1 MDAGKSFLGVGGS
14 NKYAAAKGFL
24 GESTSEISKLGQAIV
39 KSLGNVKTTVVSTAQ
54 GIFSGSGGLAS
65 VFQEGFGGVASI
77 AQKAIGGLGSIFG
90 NISTTLGGTKLFSG
104 IAGIFKGIGT
114 TVKAAIGTAGGTG
127 VAGTIAAAVSH
138 IPVIGTILLGGTLAV
153 GAIGGGSFTNG
164 LAKIGSTIGKAVTGI
179 GKTLG
184 KIVKSIG
191 KTITKA
197 ISGIGK
203 FLFGGTSSDGT
214 KKRGVLGTIGH
225 IVTAPIRWVGKLFGF
240 AKGTKKV
247 EKAGTYNVDE
257 EGEEIIVR
265 SPEKGRLTQ
274 LEKGDGVIPAK
285 QTATLMGI
293 AKNPIGW
300 VKNVASKI
308 SSSRNSAASSGYTTI
323 TSAPQARKNTAI
335 DSKVDEVVE
344 AVDDIRDDNKTGLI
358 PTLLSKSVKTLGGL
372 NLKFTTFT
380 DKTKSTINSSGQS
393 SSVSKW
399 FDKIKNIGSA
409 IKGGGLI
416 NSGGLIKGSISEFF
430 GFGNSSTG
438 NSLDNLISS
447 SKSNTLAQLDSM
459 KSQFEK
465 TWKDM
470 AKEVGLSDDQIDA
483 TSKEMYSNMQKL
495 VKDTYAAIGDNT
507 ALNAEQVEGITKKL
521 FQSMQNTYTAGFN
534 KMASMTDEMSESN
547 ANKMANSFNSMK
559 DSCSNAMDSIS
570 SKMKNSW
577 NQCGG
582 GIRNLSAKTQST
594 ISKAWAD
601 TTGDTEKMLYDVRAC
616 FDNSWGMAESGVR
629 DLANNTQG
637 AINGAYSTIE
647 SKSEETLNKV
657 LPDQM
662 ANAWKNVEPGATNLS
677 ENITWVMGKAYD
689 SITKSCDNTISSIRD
704 SFGTIGNDLYNKGQ
718 TTPTTKNTTSNSSTS
733 SSSLSS
739 GGGSGTP
746 TTVSG
751 GKSLLELGKD
761 IYEVGSNAVSSAKNA
776 WNNSW
781 LGGKVNNAFSGL
793 VTTTKGIASNVKEKW
808 DNSWL
813 GGKVNNAVSSTKD
826 KITNS
831 SAWKFGEKVVSGF
844 ANGAKNLYNTAT
856 GKNSNSSS
864 SSSSNTSSSSSSSS
878 SSSRNE
884 NSGSSSKS
892 SGGSLKEK
900 AEKAVNKIADA
911 GKSFVNKL
919 IGKKASG
926 SRSIQKSGKYNVD
939 EQGSELLVRQPQ
951 AGRYTYLETGDGVV
965 PADITS
971 RLFEMGGNPDAWFQD
986 QMSKYGTTSL
996 SSNGGSNI
1004 DISIGDIV
1012 IQNPVGGA
1020 EDLANE
1026 IVRNLPNKLSQKMN
1040 KRN

>member
-1 MDAGKSFLGVGGS
+1 MDAGKSFLGIGGRSASSKLTADIIPVIKSGVGDGIT
-14 NKYAAAKGFL
+14 AGLDAAKP
-24 GESTSEISKLGQAIV
+24 SIV
-39 KSLGNVKTTVVSTAQ
+39 KSAQ
-54 GIFSGSGGLAS
+54 GLFSGSGGLMS
-65 VFQEGFGGVASI
+65 IFQKGFSGVASI
-77 AQKAIGGLGSIFG
+77 AQKAVGGLGSIFG
-90 NISTTLGGTKLFSG
+90 DIGTTLGGTKLFSG

-214 KKRGVLGTIGH
+214 KKRGVLGTIVH
-225 IVTAPIRWVGKLFGF
+225 VVTAPIRWLFGKR
-240 AKGTKKV
+240 AKGDKSIKKS
-247 EKAGTYNVDE
+247 GTYNVDE

-308 SSSRNSAASSGYTTI
+308 PSSRNSAASSGYTTI

-372 NLKFTTFT
+372 NLKFATFA
-380 DKTKSTINSSGQS
+380 DKTKSTINSAGQS

-399 FDKIKNIGSA
+399 FDKIKNI
-409 IKGGGLI
+409 
-416 NSGGLIKGSISEFF
+416 GGLIKGSISEFF

-438 NSLDNLISS
+438 NPLDNLISS

-570 SKMKNSW
+570 SNMKNSW

-601 TTGDTEKMLYDVRAC
+601 TTGDTEKMLYDMRAC
-616 FDNSWGMAESGVR
+616 FDSSWGMAESGVR

-856 GKNSNSSS
+856 GKNSSSS
-864 SSSSNTSSSSSSSS
+864 GSSSSNTSSSSSSSS
-878 SSSRNE
+878 SSPRNE

-971 RLFEMGGNPDAWFQD
+971 RLFEMGDNPDAWFQD

>member
-1 MDAGKSFLGVGGS
+1 MDAGKSFLGIGGRSASSKLTADIIPVIKSGVGDGIT
-14 NKYAAAKGFL
+14 AGLDAAKP
-24 GESTSEISKLGQAIV
+24 SIV
-39 KSLGNVKTTVVSTAQ
+39 KSAQ
-54 GIFSGSGGLAS
+54 GLFSGSGGLMS
-65 VFQEGFGGVASI
+65 IFQKGFSGVASI
-77 AQKAIGGLGSIFG
+77 AQKAVGGLGSIFG
-90 NISTTLGGTKLFSG
+90 DIGTTLGGTKLFSG

-781 LGGKVNNAFSGL
+781 LGGKVNNA
-793 VTTTKGIASNVKEKW
+793 
-808 DNSWL
+808 
-813 GGKVNNAVSSTKD
+813 VSSTKD

-911 GKSFVNKL
+911 GKSLVNKL

>member
-104 IAGIFKGIGT
+104 IAGIFKGIGR
-114 TVKAAIGTAGGTG
+114 TVTAAVGTAGGTG
-127 VAGTIAAAVSH
+127 VAGTIVAAVSH

-197 ISGIGK
+197 VSGIGK

-214 KKRGVLGTIGH
+214 KKRGLLGTIGH

-247 EKAGTYNVDE
+247 KKAGTYNVDE

-300 VKNVASKI
+300 VKNVVSKI
-308 SSSRNSAASSGYTTI
+308 PSSHNSAASSGYTTI

-372 NLKFTTFT
+372 NLKFTTFA

-393 SSVSKW
+393 FSVSKW
-399 FDKIKNIGSA
+399 FDKIKNI
-409 IKGGGLI
+409 GGLI

-438 NSLDNLISS
+438 NPLDNLISS

-601 TTGDTEKMLYDVRAC
+601 TTGDTEKMLYDMRAC
-616 FDNSWGMAESGVR
+616 FDSSWGMAESGVR

-718 TTPTTKNTTSNSSTS
+718 KTPTTKITTSNSSTS

-781 LGGKVNNAFSGL
+781 LGGKVNNAVSGL

-813 GGKVNNAVSSTKD
+813 GGKVNNAVNSTKD

-831 SAWKFGEKVVSGF
+831 SAWKFGEKVVGGF
-844 ANGAKNLYNTAT
+844 VNGAKNLYNTAT
-856 GKNSNSSS
+856 GKNSSSSS

-986 QMSKYGTTSL
+986 QMSKYGTASL

>member
-1 MDAGKSFLGVGGS
+1 MSIFQ
-14 NKYAAAKGFL
+14 KGF
-24 GESTSEISKLGQAIV
+24 S
-39 KSLGNVKTTVVSTAQ
+39 
-54 GIFSGSGGLAS
+54 
-65 VFQEGFGGVASI
+65 GVASI
-77 AQKAIGGLGSIFG
+77 AQKAVGGLGSIFG
-90 NISTTLGGTKLFSG
+90 GIGTTLGGTKLFSG
-104 IAGIFKGIGT
+104 IAGIFKGIGR
-114 TVKAAIGTAGGTG
+114 TVTAAVGTAGGTG

-153 GAIGGGSFTNG
+153 SAIGGGSFTNG

-197 ISGIGK
+197 VSGIGK

-214 KKRGVLGTIGH
+214 KKRGLLGTIGH

-308 SSSRNSAASSGYTTI
+308 PSSRNSAASSGYTTI

-372 NLKFTTFT
+372 NLKFTTFA
-380 DKTKSTINSSGQS
+380 DKTKSTINSSGQNS
-393 SSVSKW
+393 SISKW
-399 FDKIKNIGSA
+399 FDKIKNIGSV
-409 IKGGGLI
+409 INGGGLI
-416 NSGGLIKGSISEFF
+416 NSGSLIKDSISKFF

-438 NSLDNLISS
+438 NPLDNLISS

-582 GIRNLSAKTQST
+582 GIRNLSAKTEST

-601 TTGDTEKMLYDVRAC
+601 TTGDTEKMLYDMRAC

-677 ENITWVMGKAYD
+677 ENITWVMRKAYD
-689 SITKSCDNTISSIRD
+689 SITKSCDDTISSIRD
-704 SFGTIGNDLYNKGQ
+704 SFGTIGNDLYDKGQ

-739 GGGSGTP
+739 DGGSGGGTP

-761 IYEVGSNAVSSAKNA
+761 IYEIGSNAVSSAKNA

-781 LGGKVNNAFSGL
+781 LGGKVNNAVSGL

-808 DNSWL
+808 DNSTV
-813 GGKVNNAVSSTKD
+813 GSKVNNAISSTKD

-831 SAWKFGEKVVSGF
+831 SAWKTGSNIVSSIK
-844 ANGAKNLYNTAT
+844 NGVQSAYNAVT
-856 GKNSNSSS
+856 GK
-864 SSSSNTSSSSSSSS
+864 SSSS
-878 SSSRNE
+878 SSSRDE
-884 NSGSSSKS
+884 DKSSSTSSSKS
-892 SGGSLKEK
+892 SSSPSSSSEK
-900 AEKAVNKIADA
+900 
-911 GKSFVNKL
+911 KSFVDK
-919 IGKKASG
+919 IKEKITGKKASG
-926 SRSIQKSGKYNVD
+926 SRSIQKTGKYNVD

-986 QMSKYGTTSL
+986 QMSKYGTASL
-996 SSNGGSNI
+996 SSNGSSNI

>member
-1 MDAGKSFLGVGGS
+1 MGRLLDAGKSFLGIGGRSASSKLTADIIPIIKSGVGDGIT
-14 NKYAAAKGFL
+14 AGLDAAKP
-24 GESTSEISKLGQAIV
+24 SIV
-39 KSLGNVKTTVVSTAQ
+39 KSAQ
-54 GIFSGSGGLAS
+54 GLFSGSGGLMS
-65 VFQEGFGGVASI
+65 IFQKGFSGVASI
-77 AQKAIGGLGSIFG
+77 AQKAVGGLGSIFG

-104 IAGIFKGIGT
+104 IAGIFKGIGR
-114 TVKAAIGTAGGTG
+114 TVTAAVGTAGGTG

-214 KKRGVLGTIGH
+214 KKRGVLGTIVH
-225 IVTAPIRWVGKLFGF
+225 VVTAPIRWLFGKR
-240 AKGTKKV
+240 AKGDKSIKKS
-247 EKAGTYNVDE
+247 GTYNVDE

-308 SSSRNSAASSGYTTI
+308 PSSRDSAASSGYTTI

-393 SSVSKW
+393 SSISKW

-409 IKGGGLI
+409 IKG
-416 NSGGLIKGSISEFF
+416 GGLIKGSISEFF

-438 NSLDNLISS
+438 NPLDNLISS

-483 TSKEMYSNMQKL
+483 TSKEMYGNMQKL

-582 GIRNLSAKTQST
+582 GVRNLSAKTEST

-718 TTPTTKNTTSNSSTS
+718 TTPTTKITTSNNSTS

-926 SRSIQKSGKYNVD
+926 SRNIQKSGKYNVD

>member
-1 MDAGKSFLGVGGS
+1 LDAGKSFLGIGGRSASSKLTADIIPIIKSGVGDGIT
-14 NKYAAAKGFL
+14 AGLDAAKP
-24 GESTSEISKLGQAIV
+24 SIV
-39 KSLGNVKTTVVSTAQ
+39 KSAQ
-54 GIFSGSGGLAS
+54 GLFSGSGGLMS
-65 VFQEGFGGVASI
+65 IFQKGFGGVTSI

-104 IAGIFKGIGT
+104 IAGIFKGIGR
-114 TVKAAIGTAGGTG
+114 TVTAAVGTAGGTG

-197 ISGIGK
+197 VSGIGK

-214 KKRGVLGTIGH
+214 KKRGLLGTIGH

-274 LEKGDGVIPAK
+274 LEKGDGVVPAK

-300 VKNVASKI
+300 VKNIASKI
-308 SSSRNSAASSGYTTI
+308 PSSRNSAASSGYTTI
-323 TSAPQARKNTAI
+323 TSVPQAHKNTAI

-372 NLKFTTFT
+372 NLKFTTFA
-380 DKTKSTINSSGQS
+380 DKTKSTINSAGQS

-399 FDKIKNIGSA
+399 FDIIKNI
-409 IKGGGLI
+409 GGLI

-438 NSLDNLISS
+438 NPLDNLISS

-559 DSCSNAMDSIS
+559 DSCSNAMNSIS
-570 SKMKNSW
+570 SNMKNSW

-601 TTGDTEKMLYDVRAC
+601 TTGDTEKMLYDMRAC

-662 ANAWKNVEPGATNLS
+662 ANAWKNVELGATNLS
-677 ENITWVMGKAYD
+677 ENIKWVMGKAYD
-689 SITKSCDNTISSIRD
+689 SITKSCDDTISSIRD

-739 GGGSGTP
+739 GGGGGGSGTP

-761 IYEVGSNAVSSAKNA
+761 IYEVGSNAISSAKNA

-781 LGGKVNNAFSGL
+781 LGGKVNNAVSGL

-808 DNSWL
+808 DNSTV
-813 GGKVNNAVSSTKD
+813 GSKVNNAISSTKD

-831 SAWKFGEKVVSGF
+831 SAWKFGEKVVGGF
-844 ANGAKNLYNTAT
+844 VNGAKNLYNTAT
-856 GKNSNSSS
+856 GKNSSSSS

>member
-1 MDAGKSFLGVGGS
+1 LDAGKSFLGIGGRSASSKLTADIIPIIKSGVGDGIT
-14 NKYAAAKGFL
+14 AGLDAAKP
-24 GESTSEISKLGQAIV
+24 SIV
-39 KSLGNVKTTVVSTAQ
+39 KSAQ
-54 GIFSGSGGLAS
+54 GLFSGSGGLMS
-65 VFQEGFGGVASI
+65 IFQKGFSGVASI
-77 AQKAIGGLGSIFG
+77 AQKAVGGLGSIFG
-90 NISTTLGGTKLFSG
+90 DIGTTLGGTKLFSG

-127 VAGTIAAAVSH
+127 VAGTITAAVSH
-138 IPVIGTILLGGTLAV
+138 IPVIGQILLGGTLAV
-153 GAIGGGSFTNG
+153 GAIGGGSFTTG
-164 LAKIGSTIGKAVTGI
+164 LSRIGKGIASAVSAL
-179 GKTLG
+179 GKTLS
-184 KIVKSIG
+184 KAVK
-191 KTITKA
+191 
-197 ISGIGK
+197 GIGSMLSSV
-203 FLFGGTSSDGT
+203 FHSIFGGTSSNGKEHKGIGSWKIWPWNWG
-214 KKRGVLGTIGH
+214 KK
-225 IVTAPIRWVGKLFGF
+225 
-240 AKGTKKV
+240 AKGDKSIKKS
-247 EKAGTYNVDE
+247 GTYNVDE

-308 SSSRNSAASSGYTTI
+308 PSSRNSAASSGYTTI

-372 NLKFTTFT
+372 NLKFTTFA
-380 DKTKSTINSSGQS
+380 DKTKSTINSAGQS

-399 FDKIKNIGSA
+399 FDKIKNIGSV

-438 NSLDNLISS
+438 NPLDNLISS

-570 SKMKNSW
+570 SNMKNSW

-601 TTGDTEKMLYDVRAC
+601 TTGDTEKMLYDMRAC

-718 TTPTTKNTTSNSSTS
+718 TTPTTKITTSNSSTS

-781 LGGKVNNAFSGL
+781 LGGKVNNAVSGL

-813 GGKVNNAVSSTKD
+813 GGKVNNAVNSTKD

-831 SAWKFGEKVVSGF
+831 SAWKFGEKVVGGF
-844 ANGAKNLYNTAT
+844 VNGAKNLYNTAT
-856 GKNSNSSS
+856 GKNSSSSS

-986 QMSKYGTTSL
+986 QMSKYETASL

>member
-1 MDAGKSFLGVGGS
+1 MDAGKSFLGIGGRSASSKLTADIIPVIKSGVGDGIT
-14 NKYAAAKGFL
+14 AGLDAAKP
-24 GESTSEISKLGQAIV
+24 SIV
-39 KSLGNVKTTVVSTAQ
+39 KSAQ
-54 GIFSGSGGLAS
+54 GLFSGSGGLMS
-65 VFQEGFGGVASI
+65 IFQKGFSGVASI
-77 AQKAIGGLGSIFG
+77 AQKAVGGLGSIFG
-90 NISTTLGGTKLFSG
+90 DIGTTLGGTKLFSG

-214 KKRGVLGTIGH
+214 KKRGVLGTIVH
-225 IVTAPIRWVGKLFGF
+225 VVTAPIRWLFGKR
-240 AKGTKKV
+240 AKGDKSIKKS
-247 EKAGTYNVDE
+247 GTYNVDE

-308 SSSRNSAASSGYTTI
+308 PSSRNSAASSGYTTI

-372 NLKFTTFT
+372 NLKFTTFA

-438 NSLDNLISS
+438 NPLDNLISS

-483 TSKEMYSNMQKL
+483 TSKEMYGNMQKL

-601 TTGDTEKMLYDVRAC
+601 TTGDTEKMLYDMRAC
-616 FDNSWGMAESGVR
+616 FDSSWGMAESGVR

-718 TTPTTKNTTSNSSTS
+718 TTPTTKITTSNSSTS

-781 LGGKVNNAFSGL
+781 LGGKVNNAVSGL

-813 GGKVNNAVSSTKD
+813 GGKVNNAVNSTKD

-831 SAWKFGEKVVSGF
+831 SAWKFGEKVVGGF
-844 ANGAKNLYNTAT
+844 VNGAKNLYNTAT
-856 GKNSNSSS
+856 GKNSSSSS

-986 QMSKYGTTSL
+986 QMSKYGTASL

>member
-1 MDAGKSFLGVGGS
+1 MGRLLDAGKSFLGIGGRSASSKLTADIIPIIKSGVGDGIT
-14 NKYAAAKGFL
+14 AGLDAAKP
-24 GESTSEISKLGQAIV
+24 SIV
-39 KSLGNVKTTVVSTAQ
+39 KSAQ
-54 GIFSGSGGLAS
+54 GLFSGSGGLMS
-65 VFQEGFGGVASI
+65 IFQKGFSGVASI

-214 KKRGVLGTIGH
+214 KKRGVLGTIVH
-225 IVTAPIRWVGKLFGF
+225 VVTAPIRWLFGKR
-240 AKGTKKV
+240 AKGDKSIKKS
-247 EKAGTYNVDE
+247 GTYNVDE

-300 VKNVASKI
+300 VKNVVSKI
-308 SSSRNSAASSGYTTI
+308 PSSRNSAASSGYTTI

-372 NLKFTTFT
+372 NLKFTTFA

-393 SSVSKW
+393 FSVSKW
-399 FDKIKNIGSA
+399 FDKIKNI
-409 IKGGGLI
+409 GGLI

-438 NSLDNLISS
+438 NPLDNLISS

-601 TTGDTEKMLYDVRAC
+601 TTGDTEKMLYDMRAC
-616 FDNSWGMAESGVR
+616 FDSSWGMAESGVR

-718 TTPTTKNTTSNSSTS
+718 TTPTTKITTSNNSTS

-739 GGGSGTP
+739 GGGGGSGTP

-761 IYEVGSNAVSSAKNA
+761 IYEVGSNAISSAKNA

-781 LGGKVNNAFSGL
+781 LGGKVNNAVSGL

-808 DNSWL
+808 DNSTV
-813 GGKVNNAVSSTKD
+813 GSKVNNAISSTKD

-831 SAWKFGEKVVSGF
+831 SAWKTGSNIVNSIK
-844 ANGAKNLYNTAT
+844 NGVQSAYNAVT
-856 GKNSNSSS
+856 GKSSS
-864 SSSSNTSSSSSSSS
+864 SSSSRDEDKSSSTSSSKSSSSSSSS
-878 SSSRNE
+878 S
-884 NSGSSSKS
+884 
-892 SGGSLKEK
+892 EK
-900 AEKAVNKIADA
+900 
-911 GKSFVNKL
+911 KSFVDK
-919 IGKKASG
+919 IKEKITGKKASG

>member
-1 MDAGKSFLGVGGS
+1 MDAGKSFLGIGGS

-24 GESTSEISKLGQAIV
+24 GESTSEIPKLGQAIA
-39 KSLGNVKTTVVSTAQ
+39 KSLGNVKTTVVSAAQ

-214 KKRGVLGTIGH
+214 KKRGVLGTIVH
-225 IVTAPIRWVGKLFGF
+225 VVTAPIRWLFGKR
-240 AKGTKKV
+240 AKGDKSIKKS
-247 EKAGTYNVDE
+247 GTYNVDE

-308 SSSRNSAASSGYTTI
+308 PSSRDSAASSGYTTI
-323 TSAPQARKNTAI
+323 TSAPQTRKNTAI

-358 PTLLSKSVKTLGGL
+358 PTLLSKSVKTLSGL

-399 FDKIKNIGSA
+399 FDK
-409 IKGGGLI
+409 
-416 NSGGLIKGSISEFF
+416 
-430 GFGNSSTG
+430 
-438 NSLDNLISS
+438 
-447 SKSNTLAQLDSM
+447 
-459 KSQFEK
+459 
-465 TWKDM
+465 
-470 AKEVGLSDDQIDA
+470 
-483 TSKEMYSNMQKL
+483 
-495 VKDTYAAIGDNT
+495 
-507 ALNAEQVEGITKKL
+507 
-521 FQSMQNTYTAGFN
+521 
-534 KMASMTDEMSESN
+534 
-547 ANKMANSFNSMK
+547 
-559 DSCSNAMDSIS
+559 
-570 SKMKNSW
+570 
-577 NQCGG
+577 
-582 GIRNLSAKTQST
+582 
-594 ISKAWAD
+594 
-601 TTGDTEKMLYDVRAC
+601 
-616 FDNSWGMAESGVR
+616 
-629 DLANNTQG
+629 
-637 AINGAYSTIE
+637 
-647 SKSEETLNKV
+647 
-657 LPDQM
+657 
-662 ANAWKNVEPGATNLS
+662 
-677 ENITWVMGKAYD
+677 
-689 SITKSCDNTISSIRD
+689 
-704 SFGTIGNDLYNKGQ
+704 
-718 TTPTTKNTTSNSSTS
+718 
-733 SSSLSS
+733 
-739 GGGSGTP
+739 
-746 TTVSG
+746 
-751 GKSLLELGKD
+751 
-761 IYEVGSNAVSSAKNA
+761 
-776 WNNSW
+776 
-781 LGGKVNNAFSGL
+781 
-793 VTTTKGIASNVKEKW
+793 
-808 DNSWL
+808 
-813 GGKVNNAVSSTKD
+813 
-826 KITNS
+826 
-831 SAWKFGEKVVSGF
+831 
-844 ANGAKNLYNTAT
+844 
-856 GKNSNSSS
+856 
-864 SSSSNTSSSSSSSS
+864 
-878 SSSRNE
+878 
-884 NSGSSSKS
+884 
-892 SGGSLKEK
+892 
-900 AEKAVNKIADA
+900 
-911 GKSFVNKL
+911 
-919 IGKKASG
+919 
-926 SRSIQKSGKYNVD
+926 IQKSGKYNVD

>member
-104 IAGIFKGIGT
+104 IAGIFKGIGR
-114 TVKAAIGTAGGTG
+114 TVTAAVGTAGGTG

-197 ISGIGK
+197 VSGIGK

-214 KKRGVLGTIGH
+214 KKRGLLGTIGH

-247 EKAGTYNVDE
+247 KKAGTYNVDE

-300 VKNVASKI
+300 VKNVVSKI
-308 SSSRNSAASSGYTTI
+308 PSSHNSAASSGYTTI

-372 NLKFTTFT
+372 NLKFTTFA

-393 SSVSKW
+393 FSVSKW
-399 FDKIKNIGSA
+399 FDKIKNI
-409 IKGGGLI
+409 GGLI

-438 NSLDNLISS
+438 NPLDNLISS

-601 TTGDTEKMLYDVRAC
+601 TTGDTEKMLYDMRAC
-616 FDNSWGMAESGVR
+616 FDSSWGMAESGVR

-718 TTPTTKNTTSNSSTS
+718 TTPTTKITTSNSSTS

-781 LGGKVNNAFSGL
+781 LGGKVNNAVSGL
-793 VTTTKGIASNVKEKW
+793 VTTTKGIASNVKGKW

-813 GGKVNNAVSSTKD
+813 GGKVNNAVNSTKD

-831 SAWKFGEKVVSGF
+831 SAWKFGEKVVGGF
-844 ANGAKNLYNTAT
+844 VNGAKNLYNTAT
-856 GKNSNSSS
+856 GKNSSSSS

-986 QMSKYGTTSL
+986 QMSKYGTASL

>member
-1 MDAGKSFLGVGGS
+1 LDAGKSFLGIGGRSASSKLTADIIPIIKSGVGDGIT
-14 NKYAAAKGFL
+14 AGLDAAKP
-24 GESTSEISKLGQAIV
+24 SIV
-39 KSLGNVKTTVVSTAQ
+39 KSAQ
-54 GIFSGSGGLAS
+54 GLFSGSGGLMS
-65 VFQEGFGGVASI
+65 IFQKGFSGVASI
-77 AQKAIGGLGSIFG
+77 AQKAVGGLGSIFG

-104 IAGIFKGIGT
+104 IAGIFKGIGR
-114 TVKAAIGTAGGTG
+114 TVTAAVGTAGGTG

-214 KKRGVLGTIGH
+214 KKRGVLGTIVH
-225 IVTAPIRWVGKLFGF
+225 VVTAPIRWLFGKR
-240 AKGTKKV
+240 AKGDKSIKKS
-247 EKAGTYNVDE
+247 GTYNVDE

-308 SSSRNSAASSGYTTI
+308 PSSRDSAASSGYTTI

-393 SSVSKW
+393 SSISKW

-409 IKGGGLI
+409 IKG
-416 NSGGLIKGSISEFF
+416 GGLIKGSISEFF

-438 NSLDNLISS
+438 NPLDNLISS

-483 TSKEMYSNMQKL
+483 TSKEMYGNMQKL

-582 GIRNLSAKTQST
+582 GVRNLSAKTEST

-629 DLANNTQG
+629 NLANNTQG

-718 TTPTTKNTTSNSSTS
+718 TTPTTKITTSNNSTS

-926 SRSIQKSGKYNVD
+926 SRNIQKSGKYNVD

>member
-1 MDAGKSFLGVGGS
+1 MDAGKSFFGIGGRSASSKLTAGVGDGIT
-14 NKYAAAKGFL
+14 AGLDAAKP
-24 GESTSEISKLGQAIV
+24 SIV
-39 KSLGNVKTTVVSTAQ
+39 KSAQ
-54 GIFSGSGGLAS
+54 GLFSGSGGLMS
-65 VFQEGFGGVASI
+65 IFQKGFSGVASI
-77 AQKAIGGLGSIFG
+77 AQKAVGGLGSIFG
-90 NISTTLGGTKLFSG
+90 DIGTTLGGTKLFSG
-104 IAGIFKGIGT
+104 IAGIFKGIGR
-114 TVKAAIGTAGGTG
+114 TVTAAVGTAGGTG

-197 ISGIGK
+197 VSGIGK

-214 KKRGVLGTIGH
+214 KKRGLFGTIGH

-308 SSSRNSAASSGYTTI
+308 PSSRNSAASSGYTTI

-372 NLKFTTFT
+372 NLKFTTFA
-380 DKTKSTINSSGQS
+380 DKTKSTINSSGQNS
-393 SSVSKW
+393 SISKW
-399 FDKIKNIGSA
+399 FDKIKNIGSV
-409 IKGGGLI
+409 INGG
-416 NSGGLIKGSISEFF
+416 SLIKDSISKFF

-438 NSLDNLISS
+438 NPLDNLISS

-582 GIRNLSAKTQST
+582 GIRNLSAKTEST

-601 TTGDTEKMLYDVRAC
+601 TTGDTEKMLYDMRAC
-616 FDNSWGMAESGVR
+616 FDSSWGMAESGVR
-629 DLANNTQG
+629 DLADNTQST
-637 AINGAYSTIE
+637 INGAYSTIE

-662 ANAWKNVEPGATNLS
+662 ANAWKNVEPGATDLS

-704 SFGTIGNDLYNKGQ
+704 SFGTIGNDLYDKGQ

-781 LGGKVNNAFSGL
+781 LGGKVNNAVSGL
-793 VTTTKGIASNVKEKW
+793 VTTTKEIASNVKEKW
-808 DNSWL
+808 DNSTV
-813 GGKVNNAVSSTKD
+813 GSKVNNAISSTKD

-831 SAWKFGEKVVSGF
+831 SAWKTGSNIVSSIK
-844 ANGAKNLYNTAT
+844 NGVQSAYNAVT
-856 GKNSNSSS
+856 GKSSSSSSSRDKDKSSSTSSSKSSNSSS
-864 SSSSNTSSSSSSSS
+864 SSS
-878 SSSRNE
+878 
-884 NSGSSSKS
+884 
-892 SGGSLKEK
+892 EK
-900 AEKAVNKIADA
+900 
-911 GKSFVNKL
+911 KSFVDK
-919 IGKKASG
+919 IKEKITGKKASG

-986 QMSKYGTTSL
+986 QMSKYGTASL

-1026 IVRNLPNKLSQKMN
+1026 IVRNLPNKLSQKMS

>member
-1 MDAGKSFLGVGGS
+1 MDAGKSFLGIGGRSASSKLTADIIPVIKSGVGDGIT
-14 NKYAAAKGFL
+14 AGLDAAKP
-24 GESTSEISKLGQAIV
+24 SIV
-39 KSLGNVKTTVVSTAQ
+39 KSAQ
-54 GIFSGSGGLAS
+54 GLFSGSGGLMS
-65 VFQEGFGGVASI
+65 IFQKGFSGVASI
-77 AQKAIGGLGSIFG
+77 AQKAVGGLGSIFG
-90 NISTTLGGTKLFSG
+90 DIGTTLGGTKLFSG

-138 IPVIGTILLGGTLAV
+138 IPVIGQILLGGTLAV
-153 GAIGGGSFTNG
+153 GAIGGGSFTTG
-164 LAKIGSTIGKAVTGI
+164 LSRIGKGIASAVSAL
-179 GKTLG
+179 GKTLS
-184 KIVKSIG
+184 KAVK
-191 KTITKA
+191 
-197 ISGIGK
+197 GIGSMLSSV
-203 FLFGGTSSDGT
+203 FHSIFGGTSSNGKEHKGIGSWKIWPWNWG
-214 KKRGVLGTIGH
+214 KK
-225 IVTAPIRWVGKLFGF
+225 
-240 AKGTKKV
+240 AKGDKSIK
-247 EKAGTYNVDE
+247 KAGTYNVDE

-293 AKNPIGW
+293 AKNHIGW

-308 SSSRNSAASSGYTTI
+308 PSSRNSAASSGYTTI
-323 TSAPQARKNTAI
+323 TSAPQTRKNTAI

-358 PTLLSKSVKTLGGL
+358 PTLLSKSVKILGGL

-438 NSLDNLISS
+438 NPLDNLMSS

-570 SKMKNSW
+570 SNMKNSW

-601 TTGDTEKMLYDVRAC
+601 TTGDTEKMLYDMRAC
-616 FDNSWGMAESGVR
+616 FDSSWGMAESGVR
-629 DLANNTQG
+629 DLADNTQG

-781 LGGKVNNAFSGL
+781 LGGKVNNA
-793 VTTTKGIASNVKEKW
+793 
-808 DNSWL
+808 
-813 GGKVNNAVSSTKD
+813 VSSTKD

-856 GKNSNSSS
+856 GKNSN
-864 SSSSNTSSSSSSSS
+864 SSSSSSS

-926 SRSIQKSGKYNVD
+926 SRNIQKSGKYNVD
-939 EQGSELLVRQPQ
+939 EQGSELLVRHPQ

>member
-1 MDAGKSFLGVGGS
+1 MDAGKSFLGIGGRSASSKLTADIIPVIKSGVGDGIT
-14 NKYAAAKGFL
+14 AGLDAAKP
-24 GESTSEISKLGQAIV
+24 SIV
-39 KSLGNVKTTVVSTAQ
+39 KSAQ
-54 GIFSGSGGLAS
+54 GLFSGSGGLMS
-65 VFQEGFGGVASI
+65 IFQKGFSGVASI
-77 AQKAIGGLGSIFG
+77 AQKAVGGLGSIFG
-90 NISTTLGGTKLFSG
+90 DIGTTLGGTKLFSG

-214 KKRGVLGTIGH
+214 KKRGVLGTIVH
-225 IVTAPIRWVGKLFGF
+225 VVTAPIRWLFGKR
-240 AKGTKKV
+240 AKGDKSIKKS
-247 EKAGTYNVDE
+247 GTYNVDE

-308 SSSRNSAASSGYTTI
+308 PSSRNSAASSGYTTI

-372 NLKFTTFT
+372 NLKFATFA
-380 DKTKSTINSSGQS
+380 DKTKSTINSAGQS

-399 FDKIKNIGSA
+399 FDKIKNI
-409 IKGGGLI
+409 
-416 NSGGLIKGSISEFF
+416 GGLIKGSISEFF

-438 NSLDNLISS
+438 NPLDNLISS

-570 SKMKNSW
+570 SNMKNSW

-601 TTGDTEKMLYDVRAC
+601 TTGDTEKMLYDMRAC
-616 FDNSWGMAESGVR
+616 FDSSWGMAESGVR

-864 SSSSNTSSSSSSSS
+864 SSSS

-926 SRSIQKSGKYNVD
+926 SRNIQKSGKYNVD

>member
-1 MDAGKSFLGVGGS
+1 MGRLLDAGKSFLGIGGRSASSKLTADIIPIIKSGVGDGIT
-14 NKYAAAKGFL
+14 AGLDAAKP
-24 GESTSEISKLGQAIV
+24 SIV
-39 KSLGNVKTTVVSTAQ
+39 KSAHGL
-54 GIFSGSGGLAS
+54 FSGSGGLMS
-65 VFQEGFGGVASI
+65 IFQKGFSGVASI

-214 KKRGVLGTIGH
+214 KKRGVLGTIVH
-225 IVTAPIRWVGKLFGF
+225 VVTAPIRWLFGKR
-240 AKGTKKV
+240 AKGDKSIKKS
-247 EKAGTYNVDE
+247 GTYNVDE

-300 VKNVASKI
+300 VKNVVSKI
-308 SSSRNSAASSGYTTI
+308 PSSRNSAASSGYTTI

-372 NLKFTTFT
+372 NLKFTTFA

-393 SSVSKW
+393 FSVSKW
-399 FDKIKNIGSA
+399 FDKIKNI
-409 IKGGGLI
+409 GGLI

-438 NSLDNLISS
+438 NPLDNLISS

-601 TTGDTEKMLYDVRAC
+601 TTGDTEKMLYDMRAC
-616 FDNSWGMAESGVR
+616 FDSSWGMAESGVR

-718 TTPTTKNTTSNSSTS
+718 TTPTTKITTSNNSTS

-739 GGGSGTP
+739 GGGGGSGTP

-761 IYEVGSNAVSSAKNA
+761 IYEVGSNAISSAKNA

-781 LGGKVNNAFSGL
+781 LGGKVNNAVSGL

-808 DNSWL
+808 DNSTV
-813 GGKVNNAVSSTKD
+813 GSKVNNAISSTKD

-831 SAWKFGEKVVSGF
+831 SAWKTGSNIVNSIK
-844 ANGAKNLYNTAT
+844 NGVQSAYNAVT
-856 GKNSNSSS
+856 GKSSS
-864 SSSSNTSSSSSSSS
+864 SSSSRDEDKSSSTSSSKSSSSSSSS
-878 SSSRNE
+878 S
-884 NSGSSSKS
+884 
-892 SGGSLKEK
+892 EK
-900 AEKAVNKIADA
+900 
-911 GKSFVNKL
+911 KSFVDK
-919 IGKKASG
+919 IKEKITGKKASG

>member
-1 MDAGKSFLGVGGS
+1 MDAGKSFLGIGGRSASSKLTADIIPVIKSGVGDGIT
-14 NKYAAAKGFL
+14 AGLDAAKP
-24 GESTSEISKLGQAIV
+24 SIV
-39 KSLGNVKTTVVSTAQ
+39 KSAQ
-54 GIFSGSGGLAS
+54 GLFSGSGGLMS
-65 VFQEGFGGVASI
+65 IFQKGFSGVASI
-77 AQKAIGGLGSIFG
+77 AQKAVGGLGSIFG
-90 NISTTLGGTKLFSG
+90 DIGTTLGGTKLFSG

-409 IKGGGLI
+409 IKG
-416 NSGGLIKGSISEFF
+416 GGLIKGSISEFF

-781 LGGKVNNAFSGL
+781 LGGKVNNA
-793 VTTTKGIASNVKEKW
+793 
-808 DNSWL
+808 
-813 GGKVNNAVSSTKD
+813 VSSTKD

>member
-1 MDAGKSFLGVGGS
+1 MDAGKSFLGIGGRSASSKLTADIIPVIKSGVGDGIT
-14 NKYAAAKGFL
+14 AGLDAAKP
-24 GESTSEISKLGQAIV
+24 SIV
-39 KSLGNVKTTVVSTAQ
+39 KSAQ
-54 GIFSGSGGLAS
+54 GLFSGSGGLMS
-65 VFQEGFGGVASI
+65 IFQKGFSGVASI
-77 AQKAIGGLGSIFG
+77 AQKAVGGLGSIFG
-90 NISTTLGGTKLFSG
+90 DIGTTLGGTKLFSG

-138 IPVIGTILLGGTLAV
+138 IPVIGQILLGGTLAV
-153 GAIGGGSFTNG
+153 GAIGGGSFTTG
-164 LAKIGSTIGKAVTGI
+164 LSRIGKGIASAVSAL
-179 GKTLG
+179 GKTLS
-184 KIVKSIG
+184 KAVK
-191 KTITKA
+191 
-197 ISGIGK
+197 GIGSMLSSV
-203 FLFGGTSSDGT
+203 FHSIFGGTSSNGKEHKGIGSWKIWPWNWG
-214 KKRGVLGTIGH
+214 KK
-225 IVTAPIRWVGKLFGF
+225 
-240 AKGTKKV
+240 AKGDKSIK
-247 EKAGTYNVDE
+247 KAGTYNVDE

-308 SSSRNSAASSGYTTI
+308 PSSRNSAASSGYTTI
-323 TSAPQARKNTAI
+323 TSAPQTRKNTAI

-438 NSLDNLISS
+438 NPLDNLMSS

-570 SKMKNSW
+570 SNMKNSW

-601 TTGDTEKMLYDVRAC
+601 TTGDTEKMLYDMRAC
-616 FDNSWGMAESGVR
+616 FDSSWGMAESGVR
-629 DLANNTQG
+629 DLADNTQG

-781 LGGKVNNAFSGL
+781 LGGKVNN
-793 VTTTKGIASNVKEKW
+793 V
-808 DNSWL
+808 
-813 GGKVNNAVSSTKD
+813 VSSTKD

-926 SRSIQKSGKYNVD
+926 SRNIQKSGKYNVD
-939 EQGSELLVRQPQ
+939 EQGSELLVRHPQ

>member
-1 MDAGKSFLGVGGS
+1 MGRLLDAGKSFLGIGGRSASSKLTADIIPIIKSGVGDGIT
-14 NKYAAAKGFL
+14 AGLDAAKP
-24 GESTSEISKLGQAIV
+24 SIV
-39 KSLGNVKTTVVSTAQ
+39 KSAQ
-54 GIFSGSGGLAS
+54 GLFSGSGGLMS
-65 VFQEGFGGVASI
+65 IFQKGFSGVASI
-77 AQKAIGGLGSIFG
+77 AQKAIGGHGSIFG

-214 KKRGVLGTIGH
+214 KKRGVLGTIVH
-225 IVTAPIRWVGKLFGF
+225 VVTAPIRWLFGKR
-240 AKGTKKV
+240 AKGDKSIKKS
-247 EKAGTYNVDE
+247 GTYNVDE

-300 VKNVASKI
+300 VKNVVSKI
-308 SSSRNSAASSGYTTI
+308 PSSRNSAASSGYTTI

-372 NLKFTTFT
+372 NLKFTTFA

-393 SSVSKW
+393 FSVSKW
-399 FDKIKNIGSA
+399 FDKIKNI
-409 IKGGGLI
+409 GGLI

-438 NSLDNLISS
+438 NPLDNLISS

-601 TTGDTEKMLYDVRAC
+601 TTGDTEKMLYDMRAC
-616 FDNSWGMAESGVR
+616 FDSSWGMAESGVR

-718 TTPTTKNTTSNSSTS
+718 TTPTTKITTSNNSTS

-739 GGGSGTP
+739 GGGGGSGTP

-761 IYEVGSNAVSSAKNA
+761 IYEVGSNAISSAKNA

-781 LGGKVNNAFSGL
+781 LGGKVNNAVSGL

-808 DNSWL
+808 DNSTV
-813 GGKVNNAVSSTKD
+813 GSKVNNAISSTKD

-831 SAWKFGEKVVSGF
+831 SAWKTGSNIVNSIK
-844 ANGAKNLYNTAT
+844 NGVQSAYNAVT
-856 GKNSNSSS
+856 GKSSS
-864 SSSSNTSSSSSSSS
+864 SSSSRDEDKSSSTSSSKSSSSSSSS
-878 SSSRNE
+878 S
-884 NSGSSSKS
+884 
-892 SGGSLKEK
+892 EK
-900 AEKAVNKIADA
+900 
-911 GKSFVNKL
+911 KSFVDK
-919 IGKKASG
+919 IKEKITGKKASG

>member
-1 MDAGKSFLGVGGS
+1 MDAGKSFLGIGGS

-24 GESTSEISKLGQAIV
+24 EESTSEISKLGQAIA
-39 KSLGNVKTTVVSTAQ
+39 KSLGNVKTTVVSAAQ

-380 DKTKSTINSSGQS
+380 DKTKSIINSSGQS

-781 LGGKVNNAFSGL
+781 LGGKVNNA
-793 VTTTKGIASNVKEKW
+793 
-808 DNSWL
+808 
-813 GGKVNNAVSSTKD
+813 VSSTKD

-911 GKSFVNKL
+911 GKSLVNKL

>member
-1 MDAGKSFLGVGGS
+1 MGRLLDAGKSFLGIGGRSASSKLTADIIPIIKSGVGDGIT
-14 NKYAAAKGFL
+14 AGLDAAKP
-24 GESTSEISKLGQAIV
+24 SIV
-39 KSLGNVKTTVVSTAQ
+39 KSAQ
-54 GIFSGSGGLAS
+54 GLFSGSGGLMS
-65 VFQEGFGGVASI
+65 IFQKGFSGVASI

-214 KKRGVLGTIGH
+214 KKRGVLGTIVH
-225 IVTAPIRWVGKLFGF
+225 VVTAPIRWLFGKR
-240 AKGTKKV
+240 AKGDKSIKKS
-247 EKAGTYNVDE
+247 GTYNVDE

-300 VKNVASKI
+300 VKNVVSKI
-308 SSSRNSAASSGYTTI
+308 PSSRNSAASSGYTTI

-372 NLKFTTFT
+372 NLKFTTFA

-393 SSVSKW
+393 FSVSKW
-399 FDKIKNIGSA
+399 FDKIKNI
-409 IKGGGLI
+409 GGLI

-438 NSLDNLISS
+438 NPLDNLISS

-601 TTGDTEKMLYDVRAC
+601 TTGDTEKMLYDMRAC
-616 FDNSWGMAESGVR
+616 FDSSWGMAESGVR

-718 TTPTTKNTTSNSSTS
+718 TTPTTKITTSNSSTS

-781 LGGKVNNAFSGL
+781 LGGKVNNAVSGL

-813 GGKVNNAVSSTKD
+813 GGKVNNAVNSTKD

-831 SAWKFGEKVVSGF
+831 SAWKFGEKVVGGF
-844 ANGAKNLYNTAT
+844 VNGAKNLYNTAT
-856 GKNSNSSS
+856 GKNSSSSS

-986 QMSKYGTTSL
+986 QMSKYETASL

>member
-1 MDAGKSFLGVGGS
+1 MDAGKSFLGIGGRSASSKLTADIIPVIKSGVGDGIT
-14 NKYAAAKGFL
+14 AGLDAAKP
-24 GESTSEISKLGQAIV
+24 SIV
-39 KSLGNVKTTVVSTAQ
+39 KSAQ
-54 GIFSGSGGLAS
+54 GLFSGSGGLMS
-65 VFQEGFGGVASI
+65 IFQKGFSGVASI
-77 AQKAIGGLGSIFG
+77 AQKAVGGLGSIFG
-90 NISTTLGGTKLFSG
+90 DIGTTLGGTKLFSG

-138 IPVIGTILLGGTLAV
+138 IPVIGQILLGGTLAV
-153 GAIGGGSFTNG
+153 GAIGGGSFTTG
-164 LAKIGSTIGKAVTGI
+164 LSRIGKGIASAVSAL
-179 GKTLG
+179 GKTLS
-184 KIVKSIG
+184 KAVK
-191 KTITKA
+191 
-197 ISGIGK
+197 GIGSMLSSV
-203 FLFGGTSSDGT
+203 FHSIFGGTSSNGKEHKGIGSWKIWPWNWG
-214 KKRGVLGTIGH
+214 KK
-225 IVTAPIRWVGKLFGF
+225 
-240 AKGTKKV
+240 AKGDKSIK
-247 EKAGTYNVDE
+247 KAGTYNVDE

-308 SSSRNSAASSGYTTI
+308 PSSRNSAASSGYTTI
-323 TSAPQARKNTAI
+323 TSAPQTRKNTAI

-438 NSLDNLISS
+438 NPLDNLMSS

-570 SKMKNSW
+570 SNMKNSW

-601 TTGDTEKMLYDVRAC
+601 TTGDTEKMLYDMRAC
-616 FDNSWGMAESGVR
+616 FDSSWGMAESGVR
-629 DLANNTQG
+629 DLADNTQG

-781 LGGKVNNAFSGL
+781 LGGKVNNA
-793 VTTTKGIASNVKEKW
+793 
-808 DNSWL
+808 
-813 GGKVNNAVSSTKD
+813 VSSTKD

-856 GKNSNSSS
+856 GKNSN
-864 SSSSNTSSSSSSSS
+864 SSSSSSS

-926 SRSIQKSGKYNVD
+926 SRNIQKSGKYNVD
-939 EQGSELLVRQPQ
+939 EQGSELLVRHPQ

>member
-1 MDAGKSFLGVGGS
+1 
-14 NKYAAAKGFL
+14 
-24 GESTSEISKLGQAIV
+24 
-39 KSLGNVKTTVVSTAQ
+39 
-54 GIFSGSGGLAS
+54 
-65 VFQEGFGGVASI
+65 
-77 AQKAIGGLGSIFG
+77 
-90 NISTTLGGTKLFSG
+90 
-104 IAGIFKGIGT
+104 
-114 TVKAAIGTAGGTG
+114 
-127 VAGTIAAAVSH
+127 
-138 IPVIGTILLGGTLAV
+138 
-153 GAIGGGSFTNG
+153 
-164 LAKIGSTIGKAVTGI
+164 
-179 GKTLG
+179 
-184 KIVKSIG
+184 
-191 KTITKA
+191 
-197 ISGIGK
+197 
-203 FLFGGTSSDGT
+203 
-214 KKRGVLGTIGH
+214 
-225 IVTAPIRWVGKLFGF
+225 
-240 AKGTKKV
+240 
-247 EKAGTYNVDE
+247 
-257 EGEEIIVR
+257 
-265 SPEKGRLTQ
+265 
-274 LEKGDGVIPAK
+274 
-285 QTATLMGI
+285 
-293 AKNPIGW
+293 
-300 VKNVASKI
+300 
-308 SSSRNSAASSGYTTI
+308 
-323 TSAPQARKNTAI
+323 
-335 DSKVDEVVE
+335 
-344 AVDDIRDDNKTGLI
+344 
-358 PTLLSKSVKTLGGL
+358 
-372 NLKFTTFT
+372 
-380 DKTKSTINSSGQS
+380 
-393 SSVSKW
+393 
-399 FDKIKNIGSA
+399 
-409 IKGGGLI
+409 
-416 NSGGLIKGSISEFF
+416 
-430 GFGNSSTG
+430 
-438 NSLDNLISS
+438 
-447 SKSNTLAQLDSM
+447 
-459 KSQFEK
+459 
-465 TWKDM
+465 
-470 AKEVGLSDDQIDA
+470 
-483 TSKEMYSNMQKL
+483 
-495 VKDTYAAIGDNT
+495 
-507 ALNAEQVEGITKKL
+507 
-521 FQSMQNTYTAGFN
+521 
-534 KMASMTDEMSESN
+534 
-547 ANKMANSFNSMK
+547 
-559 DSCSNAMDSIS
+559 
-570 SKMKNSW
+570 
-577 NQCGG
+577 
-582 GIRNLSAKTQST
+582 
-594 ISKAWAD
+594 
-601 TTGDTEKMLYDVRAC
+601 MLYDMRAC

-629 DLANNTQG
+629 DLANNTQST
-637 AINGAYSTIE
+637 INGAYSTIE

>member
-1 MDAGKSFLGVGGS
+1 MDAGKSFLGIGGRSASSKLTADIIPVIKSGVGDGIT
-14 NKYAAAKGFL
+14 AGLDAAKP
-24 GESTSEISKLGQAIV
+24 SIV
-39 KSLGNVKTTVVSTAQ
+39 KSAQ
-54 GIFSGSGGLAS
+54 GLFSGSGGLMS
-65 VFQEGFGGVASI
+65 IFQKGFSGVASI
-77 AQKAIGGLGSIFG
+77 AQKAVGGLGSIFG
-90 NISTTLGGTKLFSG
+90 DIGTTLGGTKLFSG

-285 QTATLMGI
+285 QTTTLMGI

-582 GIRNLSAKTQST
+582 GVHNLSAKTEST
-594 ISKAWAD
+594 ISKA
-601 TTGDTEKMLYDVRAC
+601 
-616 FDNSWGMAESGVR
+616 
-629 DLANNTQG
+629 
-637 AINGAYSTIE
+637 
-647 SKSEETLNKV
+647 
-657 LPDQM
+657 
-662 ANAWKNVEPGATNLS
+662 
-677 ENITWVMGKAYD
+677 
-689 SITKSCDNTISSIRD
+689 
-704 SFGTIGNDLYNKGQ
+704 
-718 TTPTTKNTTSNSSTS
+718 
-733 SSSLSS
+733 
-739 GGGSGTP
+739 
-746 TTVSG
+746 
-751 GKSLLELGKD
+751 
-761 IYEVGSNAVSSAKNA
+761 
-776 WNNSW
+776 
-781 LGGKVNNAFSGL
+781 
-793 VTTTKGIASNVKEKW
+793 
-808 DNSWL
+808 
-813 GGKVNNAVSSTKD
+813 
-826 KITNS
+826 
-831 SAWKFGEKVVSGF
+831 
-844 ANGAKNLYNTAT
+844 
-856 GKNSNSSS
+856 
-864 SSSSNTSSSSSSSS
+864 
-878 SSSRNE
+878 
-884 NSGSSSKS
+884 
-892 SGGSLKEK
+892 
-900 AEKAVNKIADA
+900 
-911 GKSFVNKL
+911 
-919 IGKKASG
+919 
-926 SRSIQKSGKYNVD
+926 
-939 EQGSELLVRQPQ
+939 
-951 AGRYTYLETGDGVV
+951 
-965 PADITS
+965 
-971 RLFEMGGNPDAWFQD
+971 
-986 QMSKYGTTSL
+986 
-996 SSNGGSNI
+996 
-1004 DISIGDIV
+1004 
-1012 IQNPVGGA
+1012 
-1020 EDLANE
+1020 
-1026 IVRNLPNKLSQKMN
+1026 
-1040 KRN
+1040 

>member
-1 MDAGKSFLGVGGS
+1 MDAGKSFLGIGGS
-14 NKYAAAKGFL
+14 NKYTAAKGFL
-24 GESTSEISKLGQAIV
+24 GESTSEIPKLGQAIA
-39 KSLGNVKTTVVSTAQ
+39 KSLGNVKTTVVSAAQ
-54 GIFSGSGGLAS
+54 EIFSGSGGLAS
-65 VFQEGFGGVASI
+65 VFQEGFGGVTSI

-104 IAGIFKGIGT
+104 IAGIFKGIGR
-114 TVKAAIGTAGGTG
+114 TVTAAVGTAGGTG

-197 ISGIGK
+197 VSGIGK

-214 KKRGVLGTIGH
+214 KKRGLLGTIGH

-274 LEKGDGVIPAK
+274 LEKGDGVVPAK

-308 SSSRNSAASSGYTTI
+308 PSSRNSAASSGYTTI

-372 NLKFTTFT
+372 NLKFTTFA
-380 DKTKSTINSSGQS
+380 DKTKSTINSAGQS

-416 NSGGLIKGSISEFF
+416 KGSISEFF

-438 NSLDNLISS
+438 NPLDNLISS

-483 TSKEMYSNMQKL
+483 TSKEMYGNMQKL

-601 TTGDTEKMLYDVRAC
+601 TTGDTEKMLYDMRAC
-616 FDNSWGMAESGVR
+616 FDSSWGMAESGVR

-689 SITKSCDNTISSIRD
+689 NITKSCDNTISSIRD

-718 TTPTTKNTTSNSSTS
+718 TTPTTKITTSNNSTS

-739 GGGSGTP
+739 GGGGSGTP

-761 IYEVGSNAVSSAKNA
+761 IYEVGSNAISSAKNA

-781 LGGKVNNAFSGL
+781 LGGKVNNAVSGL

-808 DNSWL
+808 DNSTV
-813 GGKVNNAVSSTKD
+813 GSKVNNAISSTKD

-831 SAWKFGEKVVSGF
+831 SAWKTGSNIVNSIK
-844 ANGAKNLYNTAT
+844 NGVQSAYNAVT
-856 GKNSNSSS
+856 GKSSS
-864 SSSSNTSSSSSSSS
+864 SSSSRDEGKSSSTSSSKSSSSSSSS
-878 SSSRNE
+878 S
-884 NSGSSSKS
+884 
-892 SGGSLKEK
+892 EK
-900 AEKAVNKIADA
+900 
-911 GKSFVNKL
+911 KSFVDK
-919 IGKKASG
+919 IKEKITGKKASG

>member
-1 MDAGKSFLGVGGS
+1 MDAGKSFLGIGGRSASSKLTADIIPVIKSGVGDGIT
-14 NKYAAAKGFL
+14 AGLDAAKP
-24 GESTSEISKLGQAIV
+24 SIV
-39 KSLGNVKTTVVSTAQ
+39 KSAQ
-54 GIFSGSGGLAS
+54 GLFSGSGGLMS
-65 VFQEGFGGVASI
+65 IFQKGFSGVASI
-77 AQKAIGGLGSIFG
+77 AQKAVGGLGSIFG
-90 NISTTLGGTKLFSG
+90 DIGTTLGGTKLFSG

-409 IKGGGLI
+409 IKG
-416 NSGGLIKGSISEFF
+416 GGLIKGSISEFF

-900 AEKAVNKIADA
+900 TEKAVNKIADA

>member
-1 MDAGKSFLGVGGS
+1 MDAGKSFLGIGGRSASSKLTADTSSIIKSGVGDGIT
-14 NKYAAAKGFL
+14 AGLDAAKP
-24 GESTSEISKLGQAIV
+24 SIV
-39 KSLGNVKTTVVSTAQ
+39 KSAQ
-54 GIFSGSGGLAS
+54 GLFSGSGGLMS
-65 VFQEGFGGVASI
+65 IFQKGFSGVASI

-104 IAGIFKGIGT
+104 IAGIFKGIGR
-114 TVKAAIGTAGGTG
+114 TVTAAVGTAGGTG

-153 GAIGGGSFTNG
+153 SAIGGGSFTNG

-197 ISGIGK
+197 VSGIGK

-214 KKRGVLGTIGH
+214 KKRGLLGTIGH

-300 VKNVASKI
+300 VKNVVSKI
-308 SSSRNSAASSGYTTI
+308 PSSRNSAASSGYTTI

-372 NLKFTTFT
+372 NLKFTTFA
-380 DKTKSTINSSGQS
+380 DKTKSTINSSGQN

-399 FDKIKNIGSA
+399 FDKIKNS
-409 IKGGGLI
+409 GGLI
-416 NSGGLIKGSISEFF
+416 NSGSLIKDSISKFF

-438 NSLDNLISS
+438 NPLNNLISS

-601 TTGDTEKMLYDVRAC
+601 TTDDTEKMLYDMRAC

-662 ANAWKNVEPGATNLS
+662 ANAWKNVEPGATDLS
-677 ENITWVMGKAYD
+677 ENIKWVMGKAYD
-689 SITKSCDNTISSIRD
+689 SITKSCDDTISSIRD
-704 SFGTIGNDLYNKGQ
+704 SFGTIGNDLYDKGQ

-739 GGGSGTP
+739 DGGSGGGTP

-761 IYEVGSNAVSSAKNA
+761 IYEIGSNAVSSAKNA

-781 LGGKVNNAFSGL
+781 LGGKVNNAVSGL

-808 DNSWL
+808 DNSTV
-813 GGKVNNAVSSTKD
+813 GSKVNNAISSTKD

-831 SAWKFGEKVVSGF
+831 SAWKTGSNIVSSIK
-844 ANGAKNLYNTAT
+844 NGVQSAYNAVT
-856 GKNSNSSS
+856 GK
-864 SSSSNTSSSSSSSS
+864 SSSS
-878 SSSRNE
+878 SSSRDE
-884 NSGSSSKS
+884 DKSSSTSSSKS
-892 SGGSLKEK
+892 SSSPSSSSEK
-900 AEKAVNKIADA
+900 
-911 GKSFVNKL
+911 KSFVDK
-919 IGKKASG
+919 IKEKITGKKASG
-926 SRSIQKSGKYNVD
+926 SRSIQKTGKYNVD

-986 QMSKYGTTSL
+986 QMSKYGTASL
-996 SSNGGSNI
+996 SSNGSSNI

>member
-1 MDAGKSFLGVGGS
+1 MDAGKSFLGIGGS
-14 NKYAAAKGFL
+14 NKYTAAKGFL
-24 GESTSEISKLGQAIV
+24 GESTSEIPKLGQAIA
-39 KSLGNVKTTVVSTAQ
+39 KSLGNVKTTVVSAAQ

-65 VFQEGFGGVASI
+65 VFQEGFGGVTSI

-104 IAGIFKGIGT
+104 IAGIFKGIGR
-114 TVKAAIGTAGGTG
+114 TVTAAVGTAGGTG

-197 ISGIGK
+197 VSGIGK

-214 KKRGVLGTIGH
+214 KKRGLLGTIGH

-274 LEKGDGVIPAK
+274 LEKGDGVVPAK

-300 VKNVASKI
+300 VKNIASKI
-308 SSSRNSAASSGYTTI
+308 PSSRNSAASSGYTTI
-323 TSAPQARKNTAI
+323 TSVPQAHKNTAI

-372 NLKFTTFT
+372 NLKFTTFA
-380 DKTKSTINSSGQS
+380 DKTKSTINSAGQS

-399 FDKIKNIGSA
+399 FDKIKNI
-409 IKGGGLI
+409 GGLI

-438 NSLDNLISS
+438 NPLDNLISS

-559 DSCSNAMDSIS
+559 DSCSNAMNSIS
-570 SKMKNSW
+570 SNMKNSW

-601 TTGDTEKMLYDVRAC
+601 TTGDTEKMLYDMRAC

-864 SSSSNTSSSSSSSS
+864 SSSS

-926 SRSIQKSGKYNVD
+926 SRNIQKSGKYNVD

>member
-1 MDAGKSFLGVGGS
+1 MDAGKSFLGIGGS

-24 GESTSEISKLGQAIV
+24 EESTSEISKLGQAIA
-39 KSLGNVKTTVVSTAQ
+39 KSLGNVKTTVVSAAQ

-781 LGGKVNNAFSGL
+781 LGGKVNNA
-793 VTTTKGIASNVKEKW
+793 
-808 DNSWL
+808 
-813 GGKVNNAVSSTKD
+813 VSSTKD

-911 GKSFVNKL
+911 GKSLVNKL

>member
-1 MDAGKSFLGVGGS
+1 MGRLLDAGKSFLGIGGRSASSKLTADIIPIIKSGVGDGIT
-14 NKYAAAKGFL
+14 AGLDAAKP
-24 GESTSEISKLGQAIV
+24 SIV
-39 KSLGNVKTTVVSTAQ
+39 KSAQ
-54 GIFSGSGGLAS
+54 GLFSGSGGLMS
-65 VFQEGFGGVASI
+65 IFQKGFSGVASI

-214 KKRGVLGTIGH
+214 KKRGVLGTIVH
-225 IVTAPIRWVGKLFGF
+225 VVTAPIRWLFGKR
-240 AKGTKKV
+240 AKGDKSIKKS
-247 EKAGTYNVDE
+247 GTYNVDE

-300 VKNVASKI
+300 VKNVVSKI
-308 SSSRNSAASSGYTTI
+308 PSSRNSAASSGYTTI

-372 NLKFTTFT
+372 NLKFTTFA

-393 SSVSKW
+393 FSVSKW
-399 FDKIKNIGSA
+399 FDKIKNI
-409 IKGGGLI
+409 GGLI

-438 NSLDNLISS
+438 NPLDNLISS

-582 GIRNLSAKTQST
+582 GIHNLSAKTQST

-601 TTGDTEKMLYDVRAC
+601 TTGDTEKMLYDMRAC
-616 FDNSWGMAESGVR
+616 FDSSWGMAESGVR

-718 TTPTTKNTTSNSSTS
+718 TTPTTKITTSNNSTS

-739 GGGSGTP
+739 GGGGGSGTP

-761 IYEVGSNAVSSAKNA
+761 IYEVGSNAISSAKNA

-781 LGGKVNNAFSGL
+781 LGGKVNNAVSGL

-808 DNSWL
+808 DNSTV
-813 GGKVNNAVSSTKD
+813 GSKVNNAISSTKD

-831 SAWKFGEKVVSGF
+831 SAWKTGSNIVNSIK
-844 ANGAKNLYNTAT
+844 NGVQSAYNAVT
-856 GKNSNSSS
+856 GKSSS
-864 SSSSNTSSSSSSSS
+864 SSSSRDEDKSSSTSSSKSSSSSSSS
-878 SSSRNE
+878 S
-884 NSGSSSKS
+884 
-892 SGGSLKEK
+892 EK
-900 AEKAVNKIADA
+900 
-911 GKSFVNKL
+911 KSFVDK
-919 IGKKASG
+919 IKEKITGKKASG

>member
-1 MDAGKSFLGVGGS
+1 MGRLLDAGKSFLGIGGRSASSKLTADIIPIIKSGVGDGIT
-14 NKYAAAKGFL
+14 AGLDAAKP
-24 GESTSEISKLGQAIV
+24 SIV
-39 KSLGNVKTTVVSTAQ
+39 KSAQ
-54 GIFSGSGGLAS
+54 GLFSGSGGLMS
-65 VFQEGFGGVASI
+65 IFQKGFSGVASI

-214 KKRGVLGTIGH
+214 KKRGVLGTIVH
-225 IVTAPIRWVGKLFGF
+225 VVTAPIRWLFGKR
-240 AKGTKKV
+240 AKGDKSIKKS
-247 EKAGTYNVDE
+247 GTYNVDE

-300 VKNVASKI
+300 VKNVVSKI
-308 SSSRNSAASSGYTTI
+308 PSSRNSAASSGYTTI

-372 NLKFTTFT
+372 NLKFTTFA

-393 SSVSKW
+393 FSVSKW
-399 FDKIKNIGSA
+399 FDKIKNI
-409 IKGGGLI
+409 GGLI

-438 NSLDNLISS
+438 NPLDNLISS

-601 TTGDTEKMLYDVRAC
+601 TTGDTEKMLYDMRAC
-616 FDNSWGMAESGVR
+616 FDSSWGMAESGVR

-718 TTPTTKNTTSNSSTS
+718 TTPTTKITTSNNSTS

-739 GGGSGTP
+739 GGGGGSGTP

-761 IYEVGSNAVSSAKNA
+761 IYEVGSNAISSAKNA

-781 LGGKVNNAFSGL
+781 LGGKVNNAVSGL

-808 DNSWL
+808 DNSTV
-813 GGKVNNAVSSTKD
+813 GSKVNNAISSTKD

-831 SAWKFGEKVVSGF
+831 SAWKTGSNIVNSIK
-844 ANGAKNLYNTAT
+844 NGVQSAYNAVT
-856 GKNSNSSS
+856 GKSSS
-864 SSSSNTSSSSSSSS
+864 SSSSRDEDKSSSTSSSKSSSSSSSS
-878 SSSRNE
+878 S
-884 NSGSSSKS
+884 K
-892 SGGSLKEK
+892 K
-900 AEKAVNKIADA
+900 
-911 GKSFVNKL
+911 KSFVDK
-919 IGKKASG
+919 IKEKITGKKASG

>member
-1 MDAGKSFLGVGGS
+1 MDAGKSFLGIGGS

-24 GESTSEISKLGQAIV
+24 EESTSEISKLGQAIA
-39 KSLGNVKTTVVSTAQ
+39 KSLGNVKTTVVSAAQ

-164 LAKIGSTIGKAVTGI
+164 LAKIGSAIGKAVTGI

-570 SKMKNSW
+570 SNMKNSW

-601 TTGDTEKMLYDVRAC
+601 TTGDTEKMLYDMRAC

-689 SITKSCDNTISSIRD
+689 NITKSCDNTISSIRD

-718 TTPTTKNTTSNSSTS
+718 TTPTTKITTSNNSTS

-926 SRSIQKSGKYNVD
+926 SRNIQKSGKYNVD

>member
-1 MDAGKSFLGVGGS
+1 MDAGKSFLGIGGRSASSKLTADTSSIIKSGVGDGIT
-14 NKYAAAKGFL
+14 AGLDAAKP
-24 GESTSEISKLGQAIV
+24 SIV
-39 KSLGNVKTTVVSTAQ
+39 KSAQ
-54 GIFSGSGGLAS
+54 GLFSGSGGLMS
-65 VFQEGFGGVASI
+65 IFQKGFSGVASI

-104 IAGIFKGIGT
+104 IAGIFKGIGR
-114 TVKAAIGTAGGTG
+114 TVTAAVGPAGGTG

-153 GAIGGGSFTNG
+153 SAIGGGSFTNG

-197 ISGIGK
+197 VSGIGK

-214 KKRGVLGTIGH
+214 KKRGLLGTIGH

-300 VKNVASKI
+300 VKNVVSKI
-308 SSSRNSAASSGYTTI
+308 PSSRNSAASSGYTTI

-372 NLKFTTFT
+372 NLKFTTFA
-380 DKTKSTINSSGQS
+380 DKTKSTINSSGQN

-399 FDKIKNIGSA
+399 FDKIKNS
-409 IKGGGLI
+409 GGLI
-416 NSGGLIKGSISEFF
+416 NSGSLIKDSISKFF

-438 NSLDNLISS
+438 NPLNNLISS

-582 GIRNLSAKTQST
+582 GIRNLSAKTEST

-601 TTGDTEKMLYDVRAC
+601 ATGDTEKMLYDMRAC

-718 TTPTTKNTTSNSSTS
+718 TTPTTKITTSNSSTS

-781 LGGKVNNAFSGL
+781 LGGKVNNAVSGL

-808 DNSWL
+808 DNSWF

-831 SAWKFGEKVVSGF
+831 SAWKFGEKIVSNAASGV
-844 ANGAKNLYNTAT
+844 KNLYNTAT
-856 GKNSNSSS
+856 GKNS
-864 SSSSNTSSSSSSSS
+864 SSSSSSSS
-878 SSSRNE
+878 GSSRNE

-919 IGKKASG
+919 IGKKAFG

-986 QMSKYGTTSL
+986 QMSKYGTASL

>member
-1 MDAGKSFLGVGGS
+1 MDAGKSFLGVGGRS
-14 NKYAAAKGFL
+14 ASSKLTADTSSIIKSGVGDGITAGLDAAKP
-24 GESTSEISKLGQAIV
+24 SIV
-39 KSLGNVKTTVVSTAQ
+39 KSAQ
-54 GIFSGSGGLAS
+54 GLFSGSGGLMS
-65 VFQEGFGGVASI
+65 IFQKGFSGVASI

-104 IAGIFKGIGT
+104 IAGIFKGIGR
-114 TVKAAIGTAGGTG
+114 TVTAAVGTAGGTG

-153 GAIGGGSFTNG
+153 SAIGGGSFTNG

-197 ISGIGK
+197 VSGIGK

-214 KKRGVLGTIGH
+214 KKRGLLGTIGH

-300 VKNVASKI
+300 VKNVVSKI
-308 SSSRNSAASSGYTTI
+308 PSSRNSAASSGYTTI

-372 NLKFTTFT
+372 NLKFTTFA
-380 DKTKSTINSSGQS
+380 DKTKSTINSSGQN

-399 FDKIKNIGSA
+399 FDKIKNS
-409 IKGGGLI
+409 GGLI
-416 NSGGLIKGSISEFF
+416 NSGSLIKDSISKFF

-438 NSLDNLISS
+438 NPLNNLISS

-470 AKEVGLSDDQIDA
+470 AKEVGLSDDQINA

-582 GIRNLSAKTQST
+582 GIRNLSAKTEST

-601 TTGDTEKMLYDVRAC
+601 TTGDTEKMLYDMRAC

-718 TTPTTKNTTSNSSTS
+718 TTPTTKITTSNSSTS

-781 LGGKVNNAFSGL
+781 LGGKVNNAVSGL

-808 DNSWL
+808 DNSWF

-831 SAWKFGEKVVSGF
+831 SAWKFGEKIVSNAASGV
-844 ANGAKNLYNTAT
+844 KNLYNTAT
-856 GKNSNSSS
+856 GKNS
-864 SSSSNTSSSSSSSS
+864 SSSSSSSS
-878 SSSRNE
+878 GSSRNE

-919 IGKKASG
+919 IGKKAFG

-986 QMSKYGTTSL
+986 QMSKYGTASL

>member
-1 MDAGKSFLGVGGS
+1 MDAGKSFLGIGGRSASSKLTADIIPVIKSGVGDGIT
-14 NKYAAAKGFL
+14 AGLDAAKP
-24 GESTSEISKLGQAIV
+24 SIV
-39 KSLGNVKTTVVSTAQ
+39 KSAQ
-54 GIFSGSGGLAS
+54 GLFSGSGGLMS
-65 VFQEGFGGVASI
+65 IFQKGFSGVASI
-77 AQKAIGGLGSIFG
+77 AQKAVGGLGSIFG
-90 NISTTLGGTKLFSG
+90 DIGTTLGGTKLFSG

-138 IPVIGTILLGGTLAV
+138 IPVIGQILLGGTLAV
-153 GAIGGGSFTNG
+153 GAIGGGSFTTG
-164 LAKIGSTIGKAVTGI
+164 LSRIGKGIASAVSAL
-179 GKTLG
+179 GKTLS
-184 KIVKSIG
+184 KAVK
-191 KTITKA
+191 
-197 ISGIGK
+197 GIGSMLSSV
-203 FLFGGTSSDGT
+203 FHSIFGGTSSNGKEHKGIGSWKIWPWNWG
-214 KKRGVLGTIGH
+214 KK
-225 IVTAPIRWVGKLFGF
+225 
-240 AKGTKKV
+240 AKGDKSIK
-247 EKAGTYNVDE
+247 KAGTYNVDE

-308 SSSRNSAASSGYTTI
+308 PSSRNSAASSGYTTI
-323 TSAPQARKNTAI
+323 TSAPQTRKNTAI

-438 NSLDNLISS
+438 NPLDNLMSS

-570 SKMKNSW
+570 SNMKNSW

-601 TTGDTEKMLYDVRAC
+601 TTGDTEKMLYDMRAC
-616 FDNSWGMAESGVR
+616 FDSSWGMAESGVR
-629 DLANNTQG
+629 DLADNTQG

-704 SFGTIGNDLYNKGQ
+704 SFGTIGNDLHNKGQ

-781 LGGKVNNAFSGL
+781 LGGKVNNA
-793 VTTTKGIASNVKEKW
+793 
-808 DNSWL
+808 
-813 GGKVNNAVSSTKD
+813 VSSTKD

-856 GKNSNSSS
+856 GKNSN
-864 SSSSNTSSSSSSSS
+864 SSSSSSS

-926 SRSIQKSGKYNVD
+926 SRNIQKSGKYNVD
-939 EQGSELLVRQPQ
+939 EQGSELLVRHPQ

>member
-1 MDAGKSFLGVGGS
+1 MDAGKSFLGVGGRS
-14 NKYAAAKGFL
+14 ASSKLTADTSSIIKSGVGDGITAGLDAAKP
-24 GESTSEISKLGQAIV
+24 SIV
-39 KSLGNVKTTVVSTAQ
+39 KSAQ
-54 GIFSGSGGLAS
+54 GLFSGSGGLMS
-65 VFQEGFGGVASI
+65 IFQKGFSGVASI

-104 IAGIFKGIGT
+104 IAGIFKGIGR
-114 TVKAAIGTAGGTG
+114 TVTAAVGTAGGTG

-153 GAIGGGSFTNG
+153 SAIGGGSFTNG

-197 ISGIGK
+197 VSGIGK

-214 KKRGVLGTIGH
+214 KKRGLLGTIGH

-300 VKNVASKI
+300 VKNVVSKI
-308 SSSRNSAASSGYTTI
+308 PSSRNSAASSGYTTI

-372 NLKFTTFT
+372 NLKFTTFA
-380 DKTKSTINSSGQS
+380 DKTKSTINSSGQN

-399 FDKIKNIGSA
+399 FDKIKNS
-409 IKGGGLI
+409 GGLI
-416 NSGGLIKGSISEFF
+416 NSGSLIKDSISKFF

-438 NSLDNLISS
+438 NPLNNLISF

-470 AKEVGLSDDQIDA
+470 AKEVGLSDDQINA

-582 GIRNLSAKTQST
+582 GIRNLSAKTEST

-601 TTGDTEKMLYDVRAC
+601 TTGDTEKMLYDMRAC

-718 TTPTTKNTTSNSSTS
+718 TTPTTKITTSNSSTS

-781 LGGKVNNAFSGL
+781 LGGKVNNAVSGL

-808 DNSWL
+808 DNSWF

-831 SAWKFGEKVVSGF
+831 SAWKFGEKIVSNAASGV
-844 ANGAKNLYNTAT
+844 KNLYNTAT
-856 GKNSNSSS
+856 GKNS
-864 SSSSNTSSSSSSSS
+864 SSSSSSSS
-878 SSSRNE
+878 GSSRNE

-919 IGKKASG
+919 IGKKAFG

-986 QMSKYGTTSL
+986 QMSKYGTASL